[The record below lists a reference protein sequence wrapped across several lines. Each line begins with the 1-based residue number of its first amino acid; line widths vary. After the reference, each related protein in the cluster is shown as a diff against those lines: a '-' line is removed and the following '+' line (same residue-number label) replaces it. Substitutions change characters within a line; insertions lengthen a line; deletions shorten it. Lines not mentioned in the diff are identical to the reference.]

1 MYNISVEKTG
11 GTPWYSIHMLLQRKR
26 VELMVQCSRVI
37 AEKGGGTEGT
47 VFMCYWREKGWKSG
61 YSIHV
66 LLQRKGVELRVQ
78 YLCVIGERRG

>member
-37 AEKGGGTEGT
+37 AEKGGGTQGT
-47 VFMCYWREKGWKSG
+47 VFMCYCRERGG
-61 YSIHV
+61 TRGTVFMCYC
-66 LLQRKGVELRVQ
+66 R
-78 YLCVIGERRG
+78 ERGGTQGTVFMCC